1 MHCVALTLM
10 EHATIR
16 QSYHKKWPFLI
27 PNISHYVQRVSCSIS
42 SESAGAL
49 CFFWCSVIV
58 LRSMNHL
65 LQYSGLFCCED
76 LSSWFLQKVDT
87 LILNNTESLWCCY
100 CLHCELQML
109 HITHYCLWWSTDLSN
124 FEALEQLVSAES
136 WHPDTKQHRVTV
148 MLLLLA
154 LWTSNVTHY
163 SLLLV
168 VVHRPVQLWGAET
181 CVTEYLSVKI
191 SYKNQCN
198 IIFKWVFHWQKQEVA
213 VVLKVKVFAAV
224 INSIT
229 VFWI

>member
-1 MHCVALTLM
+1 MHSEMHCVALTLM

-124 FEALEQLVSAES
+124 FEAQ
-136 WHPDTKQHRVTV
+136 KRVWQSTF
-148 MLLLLA
+148 LLKSVIRINVISSSNEFFTDRNRKWLL
-154 LWTSNVTHY
+154 
-163 SLLLV
+163 
-168 VVHRPVQLWGAET
+168 
-181 CVTEYLSVKI
+181 C
-191 SYKNQCN
+191 
-198 IIFKWVFHWQKQEVA
+198 
-213 VVLKVKVFAAV
+213 
-224 INSIT
+224 
-229 VFWI
+229 